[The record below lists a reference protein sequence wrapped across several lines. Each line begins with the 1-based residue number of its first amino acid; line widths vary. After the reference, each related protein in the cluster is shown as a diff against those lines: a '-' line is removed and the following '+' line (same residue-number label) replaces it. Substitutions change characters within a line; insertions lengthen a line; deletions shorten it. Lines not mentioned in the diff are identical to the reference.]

1 MGNGPICRKY
11 TKILHPLNETMRKNS
26 YLILLGGVV
35 LVAISWVWPRLVGGT
50 QSWSDEQAES
60 YAQAAAALHTLTYK
74 TAQAQEMAQRTAAG
88 KNPQVVLADKQLS
101 KAAAAGTPVDP
112 TTATADRMAT
122 ELAVAK
128 ERYQR
133 ERGQFEA
140 ARSHGQSMATIMRW
154 LGAAL
159 IAFGLIA
166 RLRQSNG
173 AS

>member
-1 MGNGPICRKY
+1 
-11 TKILHPLNETMRKNS
+11 MRKCS
-26 YLILLGGVV
+26 TITLFTGIGLA
-35 LVAISWVWPRLVGGT
+35 AISWLWPRISGGVQGWT
-50 QSWSDEQAES
+50 DEQAKS
-60 YAQAAAALHTLTYK
+60 YAQAAAALHTLSYK
-74 TAQAQEMAQRTAAG
+74 TAQAQEMAQRTAAA

-101 KAAAAGTPVDP
+101 KAAASGTPVDP

-122 ELAVAK
+122 ELTAAK

-133 ERGQFEA
+133 ERDQFEA
-140 ARSHGQSMATIMRW
+140 ARSHGQSAATIMRW

-159 IAFGLIA
+159 IAFGLIV